1 MKRIELLVIY
11 GQNDFCEPEGA
22 LFVNGAPE
30 DCRRLAD
37 FIRRNIDVIDG
48 LTVTLDSHHLYD
60 IAHPLYW
67 VNGRGENPA
76 PFTVITADD
85 VKSGTWMTSREED
98 RAHGLEYVRQ
108 LELKGRYQLCIWP
121 PHCLIGSWG
130 KQLQGDVFSAVTD
143 WEKKHRRA
151 AVKVFKGTNSGTEHY
166 GAFEAEV
173 PLEDDPGSSM
183 RMELIESLDK
193 ADEIII
199 AGEALDYCVAN
210 TVRQLAGAIPSEKID
225 KIVLLKDCTSPVD
238 PSSGLS
244 DDFLLEMSRRGMR
257 TMIATDFI

>member
-1 MKRIELLVIY
+1 MKRIELLIID
-11 GQNDFCEPEGA
+11 GQNDFCEPHGA
-22 LFVNGAPE
+22 LFVKGAPE

-48 LTVTLDSHHLYD
+48 ITVTLDSHHLYD

-67 VNGRGENPA
+67 VNGRGENPV

-85 VKSGTWMTSREED
+85 VKSGKWMTAREDD
-98 RAHGLEYVRQ
+98 RTHGLEYVRQ
-108 LELKGRYQLCIWP
+108 LEARGRYRLCIWP

-130 KQLQGDVFSAVTD
+130 TQLQGDIFSAVTD

-151 AVKVFKGTNSGTEHY
+151 AVKVFKGTNPATEHY

-173 PLEDDPGSSM
+173 PLEEDPGSAM
-183 RMELIESLDK
+183 RMDLIESLDK
-193 ADEIII
+193 ADEILL

-210 TVRQLAGAIPSEKID
+210 TVRQLAGSLPSEKMD
-225 KIVLLKDCTSPVD
+225 KIVLLEDCTSSVD
-238 PSSGLS
+238 PSSGMS
-244 DDFLLEMSRRGMR
+244 EGFLYEMESRGMR
-257 TMIATDFI
+257 FVKSADCI